1 MNRAGQRLFAIGLSM
16 LLAGCATFE
25 HQTTEMEPHAVITVV
40 KPWEVAVGERVVKS
54 LDGLPVS
61 GGKSYRVRPGG
72 HAVVVEFTE
81 LISETAKPKT
91 VVLWERRCPSRRQT
105 FDVGRRADLGYR
117 AASFPK
123 HANGQRHPR
132 GASPAVVDQLDHG
145 AGGRQLPTV
154 WRRIYESTVVRR
166 ERGHLAAMS
175 QELNAGLRRARDC
188 LSLSSHAMAL
198 ESLRNRA

>member
-81 LISETAKPKT
+81 LISATAKPKT
-91 VVLWERRCPSRRQT
+91 VVLLGKAVSEPTADVRMSDGAPTSVTGQLPFQSMQMANVTREARRLRSLTNSITVQ
-105 FDVGRRADLGYR
+105 
-117 AASFPK
+117 
-123 HANGQRHPR
+123 
-132 GASPAVVDQLDHG
+132 
-145 AGGRQLPTV
+145 AGGSYRLSGDEFT
-154 WRRIYESTVVRR
+154 
-166 ERGHLAAMS
+166 S
-175 QELNAGLRRARDC
+175 QR
-188 LSLSSHAMAL
+188 
-198 ESLRNRA
+198 